1 MRDKRRHIRWL
12 ILGALCLLWIV
23 GQTSSLVW
31 TPGLRAAAPARDLAQ
46 KTELPPTPT
55 HKFPTE
61 TPTATPTSTATP
73 TPTEP
78 PTEEPTEEPSE
89 PPSAPAAPMET
100 PTLTPTPASLLPQ
113 SGGRTSSTGWLILG
127 GCGALIIGALGY
139 WLTHQK
145 STKPL

>member
-1 MRDKRRHIRWL
+1 MRDKKRHRRWL

-23 GQTSSLVW
+23 GQTSILVW
-31 TPGLRAAAPARDLAQ
+31 TPSLRAAAPARDLAQ

-61 TPTATPTSTATP
+61 TPTATPMA

-78 PTEEPTEEPSE
+78 PTEAPTE
-89 PPSAPAAPMET
+89 PPSAPAAPPET
-100 PTLTPTPASLLPQ
+100 PTITPTPASLLPQ
-113 SGGRTSSTGWLILG
+113 SGGRTSPIGWLILG

-145 STKPL
+145 SIQSL

>member
-1 MRDKRRHIRWL
+1 MRDEKRHIRWL

-23 GQTSSLVW
+23 GQTSTLVW
-31 TPGLRAAAPARDLAQ
+31 TSHLRAAAPARDLAQ

-61 TPTATPTSTATP
+61 TPPTA
-73 TPTEP
+73 TEP
-78 PTEEPTEEPSE
+78 PTEEPTE
-89 PPSAPAAPMET
+89 PPSAPAAPTET
-100 PTLTPTPASLLPQ
+100 PTITPTPASLLPQ
-113 SGGRTSSTGWLILG
+113 SGGRTSPIGWLILG

-145 STKPL
+145 SIQSL